1 MAEETK
7 LKRLPAV
14 ANEFNVGVSTI
25 IDHLKNKGFSVNPAT
40 KVTEEMYAS
49 LQQAFSKDAA
59 LREKAEQ
66 INLGKGNR
74 EDVVIEK
81 PLHAVGQNRRDD
93 DQEDIIIKGFQSKAT
108 PEKPKAPVAEE
119 PKKVVPPA
127 PPAPPVVAQEPEKPK
142 EPAAEEPAKTT
153 AKLDGPKIMG
163 KIDLSQVGKK
173 PADKPAE
180 KEAVK
185 PAAKAAEKPVEKPAE
200 KAPVAES
207 KPEAPVAKP
216 VEAAPVAKEEPAA
229 PTEEFF
235 RTSQRITLTGPKILG
250 KIELPT
256 KQERPAAS
264 SDNNANSDNKK
275 RKRKRLIKPEQTSG
289 AGGAGGGAA
298 APAGPRR
305 DGGGGVGRPLPQNRS
320 GAGRPND
327 RRPSGGGGTGRPSTS
342 SAQDGPKEVSEKEIQ
357 EKIKSTLA
365 KLGGASGSKGKA
377 RAKMKR
383 AKREAN
389 EVEDDG
395 SMDHILE
402 VTEFISVSEL
412 ASLMDVTPTE
422 VISKCMQLGVI
433 VSINQRLDAE
443 VIELVAS
450 EFGLEVKFTDLTDGD
465 EDDEEEDFDDEDQ
478 AVERAPIVTVMG
490 HVDHGKTSLLD
501 FIRKAKQV
509 DHEAGGITQH
519 IGAYNVTTD
528 SGKQVVFLDTP
539 GHEAFTAMRAR
550 GAKVTDVAVIVIAA
564 DDQVM
569 PQTKEAISHA
579 QAAGVP
585 MVFAI
590 NKIDKDGSLPEKIK
604 EQLANMNLLVEDWG
618 GKYQSQEISAKKGL
632 NIDKLLEKILLESD
646 LLELKANPER
656 PAVGTVIEASL
667 DKGRGYVTTVLISN
681 GTLKVGDMLVAG
693 NNYGKV
699 KAMFNGEGARVKAS
713 GPSTAVQILGLNGAP
728 TAGDKIKVYEDES
741 DAKAVT
747 TKRQQ
752 IIREQGLRTKKHIT
766 LDEIGRRLALGT
778 FKELNIIIRGDVDGS
793 VEALKDSL
801 LKLST
806 EEIQVNVIFSGVG
819 AITETDIMLASASDA
834 IIIGFQVR
842 PSLSARKLVERENID
857 LRLYSVIYDAIDE
870 VKTAMEGMLEPKIE
884 ETITGMAEVGEV
896 FKITKVGTVA
906 GCTVVEGKVYR
917 TSKIRIIRD
926 GIVVYSG
933 VLSSLKRFKDDAK
946 EVYSGQECGI
956 SIKNY
961 SDVHK
966 GDFIEAYTETEV
978 KRKL

>member
-1 MAEETK
+1 
-7 LKRLPAV
+7 
-14 ANEFNVGVSTI
+14 
-25 IDHLKNKGFSVNPAT
+25 
-40 KVTEEMYAS
+40 
-49 LQQAFSKDAA
+49 
-59 LREKAEQ
+59 
-66 INLGKGNR
+66 
-74 EDVVIEK
+74 
-81 PLHAVGQNRRDD
+81 
-93 DQEDIIIKGFQSKAT
+93 
-108 PEKPKAPVAEE
+108 
-119 PKKVVPPA
+119 
-127 PPAPPVVAQEPEKPK
+127 
-142 EPAAEEPAKTT
+142 
-153 AKLDGPKIMG
+153 
-163 KIDLSQVGKK
+163 
-173 PADKPAE
+173 
-180 KEAVK
+180 
-185 PAAKAAEKPVEKPAE
+185 
-200 KAPVAES
+200 
-207 KPEAPVAKP
+207 
-216 VEAAPVAKEEPAA
+216 
-229 PTEEFF
+229 
-235 RTSQRITLTGPKILG
+235 
-250 KIELPT
+250 
-256 KQERPAAS
+256 
-264 SDNNANSDNKK
+264 
-275 RKRKRLIKPEQTSG
+275 
-289 AGGAGGGAA
+289 
-298 APAGPRR
+298 
-305 DGGGGVGRPLPQNRS
+305 
-320 GAGRPND
+320 
-327 RRPSGGGGTGRPSTS
+327 
-342 SAQDGPKEVSEKEIQ
+342 
-357 EKIKSTLA
+357 
-365 KLGGASGSKGKA
+365 
-377 RAKMKR
+377 
-383 AKREAN
+383 
-389 EVEDDG
+389 
-395 SMDHILE
+395 
-402 VTEFISVSEL
+402 
-412 ASLMDVTPTE
+412 
-422 VISKCMQLGVI
+422 
-433 VSINQRLDAE
+433 
-443 VIELVAS
+443 
-450 EFGLEVKFTDLTDGD
+450 
-465 EDDEEEDFDDEDQ
+465 
-478 AVERAPIVTVMG
+478 
-490 HVDHGKTSLLD
+490 
-501 FIRKAKQV
+501 
-509 DHEAGGITQH
+509 
-519 IGAYNVTTD
+519 
-528 SGKQVVFLDTP
+528 
-539 GHEAFTAMRAR
+539 
-550 GAKVTDVAVIVIAA
+550 
-564 DDQVM
+564 
-569 PQTKEAISHA
+569 
-579 QAAGVP
+579 
-585 MVFAI
+585 
-590 NKIDKDGSLPEKIK
+590 
-604 EQLANMNLLVEDWG
+604 
-618 GKYQSQEISAKKGL
+618 
-632 NIDKLLEKILLESD
+632 LEKILLESD

-778 FKELNIIIRGDVDGS
+778 FKEINIIIRGDVDGS

>member
-25 IDHLKNKGFSVNPAT
+25 IDHLKGKGFSVNPAT

-81 PLHAVGQNRRDD
+81 PLHAVGQQRRDD
-93 DQEDIIIKGFQSKAT
+93 DQEDIIIKGFQSKAV
-108 PEKPKAPVAEE
+108 PEKPKPPVEE
-119 PKKVVPPA
+119 PKKEEKA
-127 PPAPPVVAQEPEKPK
+127 PEAPVAKEAEKPK
-142 EPAAEEPAKTT
+142 EEPKAEEPAKPE
-153 AKLDGPKIMG
+153 AKVGPKVVG
-163 KIDLSQVGKK
+163 KIDLTNIGKK
-173 PADKPAE
+173 PAPAE
-180 KEAVK
+180 KAPEK
-185 PAAKAAEKPVEKPAE
+185 PAAAPAPAPKAEEKPVEKPAE
-200 KAPVAES
+200 KAPKAAETPAP
-207 KPEAPVAKP
+207 KAAEPAKEAPKAEPKVEKP
-216 VEAAPVAKEEPAA
+216 ADDN
-229 PTEEFF
+229 F
-235 RTSQRITLTGPKILG
+235 RTTQKITLTGPKILG

-264 SDNNANSDNKK
+264 SDSTGADKK
-275 RKRKRLIKPEQTSG
+275 RKRKRLIKPET
-289 AGGAGGGAA
+289 GGAG
-298 APAGPRR
+298 AGPRR

-320 GAGRPND
+320 GAGRPGD
-327 RRPSGGGGTGRPSTS
+327 RRSGGVGRPSTS
-342 SAQDGPKEVSEKEIQ
+342 SANDGPKEVSEKEIQ

-365 KLGGASGSKGKA
+365 KLGGAGGSKGKA

-395 SMDHILE
+395 SMDNILE

-450 EFGLEVKFTDLTDGD
+450 EFGLEVKFTDLSD
-465 EDDEEEDFDDEDQ
+465 EDEEDEEEEFDDEDE

-501 FIRKAKQV
+501 YIRKAKQV
-509 DHEAGGITQH
+509 DTEAGGITQH

-528 SGKQVVFLDTP
+528 SGREVVFLDTP

-550 GAKVTDVAVIVIAA
+550 GAKATDVAVIVIAA

-604 EQLANMNLLVEDWG
+604 EQLASMNLLVEDWG

-632 NIDKLLEKILLESD
+632 NIDKLLDKILLESD

-681 GTLKVGDMLVAG
+681 GTLHIGDMVVAG
-693 NNYGKV
+693 NHYGKV
-699 KAMFNGEGARVKAS
+699 KAMYTGDGSRSTKS

-728 TAGDKIKVYEDES
+728 TAGDKIKVYEEES

-842 PSLSARKLVERENID
+842 PSLSARKLVDRENID

-906 GCTVVEGKVYR
+906 GSTVIEGKIYR
-917 TSKIRIIRD
+917 TSKIRVIRD
-926 GIVVYSG
+926 GIVVHSG
-933 VLSSLKRFKDDAK
+933 SLSSLKRFKDDAK

-961 SDVHK
+961 SDIHK
-966 GDFIEAYTETEV
+966 GDQIEAYTETEV

>member
-14 ANEFNVGVSTI
+14 ANEFNVGVNTI
-25 IDHLKNKGFSVNPAT
+25 IDHLKSKGFSVNPAT

-59 LREKAEQ
+59 LRSKAEQ
-66 INLGKGNR
+66 ISLGKGNR
-74 EDVVIEK
+74 EDVVIES
-81 PLHAVGQNRRDD
+81 PARPVGRSRDEE
-93 DQEDIIIKGFQSKAT
+93 QEDIIIKTGGVSKPA
-108 PEKPKAPVAEE
+108 EKPKPAEE
-119 PKKVVPPA
+119 PRK
-127 PPAPPVVAQEPEKPK
+127 EKPA
-142 EPAAEEPAKTT
+142 EPQPAAKAPEPPKEEARPT
-153 AKLDGPKIMG
+153 AKLEGPKIMG
-163 KIDLSQVGKK
+163 KIDLDQVGKK
-173 PADKPAE
+173 TPEKAPEEVKEKEPEKPVQEEKAAAPQPPVSEPKAEAPVPPVVEKTETPAAAPDKPA
-180 KEAVK
+180 
-185 PAAKAAEKPVEKPAE
+185 
-200 KAPVAES
+200 AP
-207 KPEAPVAKP
+207 PQ
-216 VEAAPVAKEEPAA
+216 
-229 PTEEFF
+229 EEFF
-235 RTSQRITLTGPKILG
+235 RRTERITLTGPKILG
-250 KIELPT
+250 KIELPA

-264 SDNNANSDNKK
+264 SDGSADDRKK
-275 RKRKRLIKPEQTSG
+275 RKRKRLVKPEQ
-289 AGGAGGGAA
+289 GGGQGTGNQQGGQQ
-298 APAGPRR
+298 GPRR
-305 DGGGGVGRPLPQNRS
+305 DGGGGVGRPVQQNRP
-320 GAGRPND
+320 GGGGVGRPGDRRGND
-327 RRPSGGGGTGRPSTS
+327 RRTTGTDRD
-342 SAQDGPKEVSEKEIQ
+342 APKQEVSEKEIQ

-365 KLGGASGSKGKA
+365 KLGGTGGSKGKA
-377 RAKMKR
+377 RAKLKR

-395 SMDHILE
+395 SLDNMLE

-412 ASLMDVTPTE
+412 ASLMGVTPTE

-443 VIELVAS
+443 VIELVSS
-450 EFGLEVKFTDLTDGD
+450 EFGFEVKFTDLSD
-465 EDDEEEDFDDEDQ
+465 EDEAEEEEEFDDADE

-501 FIRKAKQV
+501 FIRKARQV
-509 DHEAGGITQH
+509 DREAGGITQH
-519 IGAYNVTTD
+519 IGAYNVTTE

-579 QAAGVP
+579 TAAGVP

-590 NKIDKDGSLPEKIK
+590 NKIDKDGALPEKIK

-632 NIDKLLEKILLESD
+632 NIDKLLDKILLESE

-667 DKGRGYVTTVLISN
+667 DKGRGYVATVLISN
-681 GTLKVGDMLVAG
+681 GTLNIGDMLVAG
-693 NNYGKV
+693 NYYGKV
-699 KAMFNGEGARVKAS
+699 KAMFNNDGARIKES

-728 TAGDKIKVYEDES
+728 TAGDKIKVYADES
-741 DAKAVT
+741 EAKAVT
-747 TKRQQ
+747 NKRQQ

-842 PSLSARKLVERENID
+842 PSATARKLIDKENID

-884 ETITGMAEVGEV
+884 ETITGMAEVREV

-906 GCTVVEGKVYR
+906 GCTVIEGKVYR
-917 TSKIRIIRD
+917 TSKVRVIRD
-926 GIVVYSG
+926 GIVIYSG
-933 VLSSLKRFKDDAK
+933 DLSSLKRFKDDAK

-961 SDVHK
+961 SDIRT
-966 GDFIEAYTETEV
+966 GDNIEAYTETEV

>member
-25 IDHLKNKGFSVNPAT
+25 MDHLKGKGFSVNPGT
-40 KVTEEMYAS
+40 RVTEEMYAT

-81 PLHAVGQNRRDD
+81 PVHGVGQRRDD
-93 DQEDIIIKGFQSKAT
+93 DQEDIIIKGFQSKPV
-108 PEKPKAPVAEE
+108 PEKPKAQVVE
-119 PKKVVPPA
+119 PKKEEKA
-127 PPAPPVVAQEPEKPK
+127 PEPPVAKEAEKPK
-142 EPAAEEPAKTT
+142 VEEAKPEEAKPAAKV
-153 AKLDGPKIMG
+153 DGPKVVG
-163 KIDLSQVGKK
+163 KIDLDKIGKKPTPAEKAPEKPAAKEAEK

-180 KEAVK
+180 KVA
-185 PAAKAAEKPVEKPAE
+185 EKPAE
-200 KAPVAES
+200 KAAPKAE
-207 KPEAPVAKP
+207 
-216 VEAAPVAKEEPAA
+216 EAAPAKAAEPAKKEAPKEEKPVDDN
-229 PTEEFF
+229 F
-235 RTSQRITLTGPKILG
+235 RTTQKITLSGPKILG

-264 SDNNANSDNKK
+264 SDTSSTGDKK
-275 RKRKRLIKPEQTSG
+275 RKRKRLIKPET
-289 AGGAGGGAA
+289 GAA
-298 APAGPRR
+298 SGPRK

-320 GAGRPND
+320 GAGRPGD
-327 RRPSGGGGTGRPSTS
+327 RRTGGVGRPSTS
-342 SAQDGPKEVSEKEIQ
+342 SANDGPKEVSEKEIQ

-365 KLGGASGSKGKA
+365 KLGGAGGSKGKA

-383 AKREAN
+383 AKREGK

-395 SMDHILE
+395 SMDNILE

-412 ASLMDVTPTE
+412 ASLIEVTPTE
-422 VISKCMQLGVI
+422 IISKCMQLGVI

-450 EFGLEVKFTDLTDGD
+450 EFGLEVKFTDLSD
-465 EDDEEEDFDDEDQ
+465 DDEEDEEEEFDDEDE

-501 FIRKAKQV
+501 YIRKAKQV
-509 DHEAGGITQH
+509 DTEAGGITQH

-528 SGKQVVFLDTP
+528 SGKEVVFLDTP

-550 GAKVTDVAVIVIAA
+550 GAKATDVAVIVIAA

-590 NKIDKDGSLPEKIK
+590 NKIDKDGAQPEKIK
-604 EQLANMNLLVEDWG
+604 EQLASMNLLVEDWG

-632 NIDKLLEKILLESD
+632 NIEKLLDKILLESD

-681 GTLKVGDMLVAG
+681 GTLHIGDMVVAG
-693 NNYGKV
+693 NHYGKV
-699 KAMFNGEGARVKAS
+699 KAMYTGDGTRSTKS

-728 TAGDKIKVYEDES
+728 TAGDKIKVYENES

-842 PSLSARKLVERENID
+842 PSLSARKLVDRENID

-906 GCTVVEGKVYR
+906 GSTVIEGKIYR
-917 TSKIRIIRD
+917 TSKIRVIRE
-926 GIVVYSG
+926 GIVVHSG
-933 VLSSLKRFKDDAK
+933 SLSSLKRFKDDAK

-961 SDVHK
+961 SDIHK
-966 GDFIEAYTETEV
+966 GDQIEAYTETEV

>member
-142 EPAAEEPAKTT
+142 EPVAEEPAKTT

-173 PADKPAE
+173 PADKPVE
-180 KEAVK
+180 KEAIK
-185 PAAKAAEKPVEKPAE
+185 PAAVTDEKPVEK
-200 KAPVAES
+200 APVLES

-216 VEAAPVAKEEPAA
+216 AEAAPVAKEDPVV

-235 RTSQRITLTGPKILG
+235 RTTQRITLTGPKILG

-327 RRPSGGGGTGRPSTS
+327 RRPGAGGGTGRPSIST
-342 SAQDGPKEVSEKEIQ
+342 AQDGPKEVSEKEIQ

-395 SMDHILE
+395 SMDNILE

-465 EDDEEEDFDDEDQ
+465 EDDEEEDFDDEDE

-509 DHEAGGITQH
+509 DSEAGGITQH

-528 SGKQVVFLDTP
+528 SGKEVVFLDTP

-604 EQLANMNLLVEDWG
+604 EQLASMNLLVEDWG

-728 TAGDKIKVYEDES
+728 TAGDKIKVYEEES
-741 DAKAVT
+741 EAKAVT

-766 LDEIGRRLALGT
+766 LAEIGRRLALGT

-842 PSLSARKLVERENID
+842 PSLSARKLAERENID
-857 LRLYSVIYDAIDE
+857 LRLYSIIYDAIEE

-906 GCTVVEGKVYR
+906 GSTVIEGKVYR
-917 TSKIRIIRD
+917 TSKIRVIRD
-926 GIVVYSG
+926 GIVVHSG
-933 VLSSLKRFKDDAK
+933 SLSSLKRFKDDAK

-961 SDVHK
+961 SDIHK

>member
-14 ANEFNVGVSTI
+14 ASEFNVGVGTI
-25 IDHLKNKGFSVNPAT
+25 IDHLKGKGFSVNPAT

-74 EDVVIEK
+74 EDVVIDN
-81 PLHAVGQNRRDD
+81 PIRQVGQQRRDD
-93 DQEDIIIKGFQSKAT
+93 DQEDIIIKGFQSKPT
-108 PEKPKAPVAEE
+108 PEKPKPPVAETPKPEEKAPE
-119 PKKVVPPA
+119 P
-127 PPAPPVVAQEPEKPK
+127 VAKTPEPEKAP
-142 EPAAEEPAKTT
+142 EETTKPT
-153 AKLDGPKIMG
+153 AKLDGPKVMG
-163 KIDLSQVGKK
+163 KIDLENVGKK
-173 PADKPAE
+173 ASE
-180 KEAVK
+180 KTPEKA
-185 PAAKAAEKPVEKPAE
+185 PEKAAEKPAEKPAE
-200 KAPVAES
+200 KAAEKPAEEPAKKAEKPAEEAKAEAAPAAKEEEAKEAD
-207 KPEAPVAKP
+207 KPEAP
-216 VEAAPVAKEEPAA
+216 AADDN
-229 PTEEFF
+229 F
-235 RTSQRITLTGPKILG
+235 RTTQKITLTGPKILG

-256 KQERPAAS
+256 KQERPS
-264 SDNNANSDNKK
+264 STESSEDRKK
-275 RKRKRLIKPEQTSG
+275 RKRKRLVKPE
-289 AGGAGGGAA
+289 GGGGTGRPTGTGTPV
-298 APAGPRR
+298 PAGPRR
-305 DGGGGVGRPLPQNRS
+305 DGGGGVGRPLPQNRQ
-320 GAGRPND
+320 
-327 RRPSGGGGTGRPSTS
+327 GGGTGRPGGRSDS
-342 SAQDGPKEVSEKEIQ
+342 RRAPFDPNAPKEVSEKEIQ

-365 KLGGASGSKGKA
+365 KLGGAGGSKGKA

-395 SMDHILE
+395 SLDNLLE

-412 ASLMDVTPTE
+412 ASLMDATPTE

-450 EFGLEVKFTDLTDGD
+450 EFGFEVKFTDLTDED
-465 EDDEEEDFDDEDQ
+465 EDAEEEDFDDEDE

-501 FIRKAKQV
+501 FIRSAKQV
-509 DHEAGGITQH
+509 DREAGGITQH
-519 IGAYNVTTD
+519 IGAYNVTTE
-528 SGKQVVFLDTP
+528 SGKQIVFLDTP

-579 QAAGVP
+579 QAASVP

-590 NKIDKDGSLPEKIK
+590 NKIDKDGALPEKIK
-604 EQLANMNLLVEDWG
+604 EQLASMNLLVEDWG

-632 NIDKLLEKILLESD
+632 NIDKLLEKIILESD
-646 LLELKANPER
+646 LLELKANPGR

-667 DKGRGYVTTVLISN
+667 DKGRGYVTTVLVSN
-681 GTLKVGDMLVAG
+681 GTLRIGDMLVAG
-693 NNYGKV
+693 NYYGKV
-699 KAMFNGEGARVKAS
+699 KAMFDNAGARVKES
-713 GPSTAVQILGLNGAP
+713 GPASAVQILGLNGAP
-728 TAGDKIKVYEDES
+728 TAGDKIKVYENEG
-741 DAKAVT
+741 DAKNVT

-801 LKLST
+801 QKLGT

-819 AITETDIMLASASDA
+819 AITESDIMLASASDA

-842 PSLSARKLVERENID
+842 PSLSARKLVDRENID

-870 VKTAMEGMLEPKIE
+870 VKTAMEGMLSPKIE
-884 ETITGMAEVGEV
+884 ETITGMAEVKEV

-906 GCTVVEGKVYR
+906 GSTVIEGKVYR
-917 TSKIRIIRD
+917 TSKIRVIRD

-933 VLSSLKRFKDDAK
+933 ELSSLKRFKDDAK

-961 SDVHK
+961 SDIHS
-966 GDFIEAYTETEV
+966 GDLIEAYTETEV